1 MWTKELTKKLEELEY
16 SWDTYDY
23 YNNTYIDIYG
33 IGDGEHHDE
42 ELATVCV
49 SKQYILNTNYD
60 LFEEMSKEDRKEL
73 YELLDEYS
81 STPEDERED
90 PKQKYTYKHRTLK
103 TRRGSDA
110 YLAISDFPNQK
121 NYPNLIGETK
131 NTEHWQV
138 LFTKTEIEE
147 YSKKFSIDL
156 DNYIEEEANIVQEVN
171 EYTEG
176 RQVNL

>member
-1 MWTKELTKKLEELEY
+1 MWTKELTTKLEELGY
-16 SWDTYDY
+16 GWDDYDY
-23 YNNTYIDIYG
+23 QNNTYIDIY
-33 IGDGEHHDE
+33 DPYNEDDPDE
-42 ELATVCV
+42 TIATVCV
-49 SKQYILNTNYD
+49 NKSHILDTNTYQFNN
-60 LFEEMSKEDRKEL
+60 LNEECKKEL
-73 YELLDEYS
+73 HELLTKYS

-90 PKQKYTYKHRTLK
+90 PKQMYTYKHRSLK

-121 NYPNLIGETK
+121 NYPGLIDETK

-138 LFTKTEIEE
+138 LFTKAEIEK

-156 DNYIEEEANIVQEVN
+156 DNYIKEEANIAQEVN
-171 EYTEG
+171 DFTEG